1 MVINKKKTI
10 KDLITKFKLIIFSSF
25 FKIIWKK
32 NMNSVIKLNIS
43 NLPIELLKSI
53 EMKIVLNAK
62 YALKIKS
69 GK

>member
-1 MVINKKKTI
+1 
-10 KDLITKFKLIIFSSF
+10 
-25 FKIIWKK
+25 
-32 NMNSVIKLNIS
+32 MNSVIKLNIS